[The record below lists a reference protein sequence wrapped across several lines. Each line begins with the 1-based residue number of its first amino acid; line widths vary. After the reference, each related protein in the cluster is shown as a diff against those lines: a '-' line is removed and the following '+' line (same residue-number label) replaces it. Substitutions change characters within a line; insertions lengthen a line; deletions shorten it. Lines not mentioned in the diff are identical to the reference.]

1 MAIHPRTTASIENSD
16 PMAGRAIFIDEAM
29 NGGRNE
35 VRVAMT
41 RAQSRSVES
50 EQNGIDRLIL
60 NAIN

>member
-1 MAIHPRTTASIENSD
+1 MAIHPRMTASIENSS
-16 PMAGRAIFIDEAM
+16 PMAGRAMFIDEAM

-60 NAIN
+60 DAIN